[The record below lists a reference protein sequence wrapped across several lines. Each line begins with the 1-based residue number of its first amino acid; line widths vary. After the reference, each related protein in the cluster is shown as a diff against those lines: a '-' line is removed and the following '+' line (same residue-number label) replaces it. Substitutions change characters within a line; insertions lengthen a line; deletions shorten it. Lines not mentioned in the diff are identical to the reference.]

1 MYYIKEECTIFVFK
15 IILNAKFSDLINNG
29 LIVGALPPLPLPAP
43 VTGSLAAPY
52 YSKSRSE
59 DTPCDKR
66 YDKRKYCNLESEAEA
81 YALATPAH
89 PSRDN
94 NRLWGAESYPV
105 HTPPAGRP
113 TTADPLLEA
122 TGRPTVSLPRA
133 VLVHFESRG
142 LDDIVK

>member
-1 MYYIKEECTIFVFK
+1 MGIIFSLFHWSKFSGFGLFLLTKECTIFVFK

-29 LIVGALPPLPLPAP
+29 LIVGALPPLPPPTP

-94 NRLWGAESYPV
+94 NRLWAQKVILFTHRRLAARRLP
-105 HTPPAGRP
+105 TPSLRQQVG
-113 TTADPLLEA
+113 LL
-122 TGRPTVSLPRA
+122 
-133 VLVHFESRG
+133 
-142 LDDIVK
+142 